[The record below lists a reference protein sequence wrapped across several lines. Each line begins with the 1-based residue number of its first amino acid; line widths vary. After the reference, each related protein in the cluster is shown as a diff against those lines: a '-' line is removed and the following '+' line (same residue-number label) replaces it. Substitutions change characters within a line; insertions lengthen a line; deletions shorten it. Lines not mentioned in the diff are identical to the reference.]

1 MFVPTRVVF
10 FYFDP
15 AKMRTPGEM
24 GAAGTV
30 LAARLFF
37 EDNSL
42 RETALKL
49 ARLNAGVRRSEAPVR
64 GGLAGWQQRIVS
76 TYIDEHLAEQV
87 PLARLAQLVGLSP
100 YYFCRA
106 FKQSFGLPPRRYHS
120 SRRMDSAGRLRA
132 PMGACR
138 SRTNADDR
146 LPLASLGRVQ
156 GGDGIVEGR
165 DVADVRPQ
173 SSVTHPLDDLTQLGT
188 IGLDNEVDRQAVGG
202 PRLGRPDD
210 GHRCSSGSNQ
220 ACGPLLDVAADDIEH
235 QIDEAEATFKADLEK
250 LLKAEGHMPEDKFL
264 VMSRKGKR
272 LGVAFASTPRGEGG
286 AGSLKF
292 KIK

>member
-1 MFVPTRVVF
+1 MVF

-210 GHRCSSGSNQ
+210 GL
-220 ACGPLLDVAADDIEH
+220 A
-235 QIDEAEATFKADLEK
+235 IDF
-250 LLKAEGHMPEDKFL
+250 
-264 VMSRKGKR
+264 V
-272 LGVAFASTPRGEGG
+272 V
-286 AGSLKF
+286 
-292 KIK
+292 